1 MTQTIEKVA
10 PTAMDTTQ
18 NARLPFACVTAM
30 LARLE
35 ELRHPA
41 VLFCI
46 LTGYGFAGAENWLPA
61 FIAVFLGLAL
71 AKGPESFYKWL
82 HRVREAQDAALAGHE
97 PDGSYYGDGVP
108 RDASGSEYEPLSW
121 PEGLRRI

>member
-1 MTQTIEKVA
+1 MGKLYLKLRYPAV
-10 PTAMDTTQ
+10 
-18 NARLPFACVTAM
+18 FAC
-30 LARLE
+30 
-35 ELRHPA
+35 
-41 VLFCI
+41 I
-46 LTGYGFAGAENWLPA
+46 LSGYGFADAENWLPA

-71 AKGPESFYKWL
+71 AKGPEQFYRWL
-82 HRVREAQDAALAGHE
+82 KHVREAEDAALAGHE